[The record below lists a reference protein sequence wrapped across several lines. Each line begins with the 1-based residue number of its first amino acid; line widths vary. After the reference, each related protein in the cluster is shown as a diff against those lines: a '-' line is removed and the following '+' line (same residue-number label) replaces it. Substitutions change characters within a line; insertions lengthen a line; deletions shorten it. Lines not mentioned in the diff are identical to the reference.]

1 MIDYRKTLE
10 TWVLLSHDLHEP
22 TTEAEYLTLLEFAER
37 LSDEQNVDLELTKT
51 LFWLACEYLRRWEE
65 VHDAWAGAPA

>member
-22 TTEAEYLTLLEFAER
+22 TTEAEYLILLEFTKR
-37 LSDEQNVDLELTKT
+37 LDEQNVDLEPIKT

-65 VHDAWAGAPA
+65 VHDAWASVPV